1 MGYRIMKEGPG
12 RPDPEMGVRR
22 FFSFLWTNIWKL
34 IGANLLFV
42 LFSLPVV
49 TIPGALCALNRICVL
64 LYREGHCF
72 LWQDFIQE
80 FRRSFLRTL
89 LPGVLFGAL
98 LFAGYFFMSLAAGN
112 AALPLWSMLFWSIG
126 ILLTGSSVC
135 WAVYYFVLAAMLEL
149 KSTDLLKNAAIL
161 CFLRHGRAVLVLV
174 FSLGTAFVA
183 AILMPVFIVML
194 ALCWFALVQ
203 YTLCCLVYAVAD
215 AYILQPYEAGKSE

>member
-112 AALPLWSMLFWSIG
+112 ATLPLWSMLFWSIG
-126 ILLTGSSVC
+126 ILLAGSGIC

-149 KSTDLLKNAAIL
+149 KNADLLKNAAIL
-161 CFLRHGRAVLVLV
+161 CFLRPGRAMLVLV
-174 FSLGTAFVA
+174 FSLGTAFLA
-183 AILMPVFIVML
+183 AILMPVFTVML

-203 YTLCCLVYAVAD
+203 YTLCYLVYAVAD
-215 AYILQPYEAGKSE
+215 TYILQPYEAGKKE